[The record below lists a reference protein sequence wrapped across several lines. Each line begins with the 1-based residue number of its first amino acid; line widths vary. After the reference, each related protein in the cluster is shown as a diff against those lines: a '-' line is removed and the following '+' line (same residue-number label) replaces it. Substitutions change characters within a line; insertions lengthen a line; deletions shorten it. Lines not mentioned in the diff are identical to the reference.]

1 MESITGFLIDSIRTL
16 FERWGYWVVFFGI
29 LLENTL
35 FLGIFVPG
43 VFVLLLAGLSAQQG
57 LIDVRLAV
65 LVAIAGTSI
74 GDTISYLAGRFG
86 WRRALRRAEQLP
98 MMGTVRSALLRR
110 TGLFVLAYH
119 FLGYTRVVGPVT
131 AGALRL
137 PFRRWYLLDAL
148 GAMIWVVVYTL
159 GGYGLGE
166 LGISLD
172 SANENVKR
180 IDRLFLIAIPV
191 VVGIFLLVKMRA
203 KHELERS
210 DALPVVDE
218 EPEHI
223 HKP

>member
-57 LIDVRLAV
+57 LIDLRLAV
-65 LVAIAGTSI
+65 LVAIAGTSM

-148 GAMIWVVVYTL
+148 GAVIWVVVYTL

-172 SANENVKR
+172 SANDNVKR
-180 IDRLFLIAIPV
+180 VDRFFLIAVPV
-191 VVGIFLLVKMRA
+191 VAVIFLLVRMRA
-203 KHELERS
+203 KRALERS
-210 DALPVVDE
+210 DPVPVADE
-218 EPEHI
+218 EPEHS